1 MKILSIIQDIKY
13 FIRFY
18 KTESA
23 MSRVKQSRPILICGD
38 LLVNKVITRKL

>member
-1 MKILSIIQDIKY
+1 MKKLSIIQDIKY

-23 MSRVKQSRPILICGD
+23 VKIETISINSNLWRFIG
-38 LLVNKVITRKL
+38 